1 MKHYYGLVDSEN
13 NGWGFVE
20 EGDCRITDD
29 FVELTE
35 EEWQTLL
42 EEQAEGKEI
51 AGYGGKCFAAEKN
64 RYYVD
69 DAGAWQ
75 MRTDEELEAFKTNQ
89 KAQRIANL
97 SLSAA
102 DVERALY
109 KALGKDFD
117 DIVETV
123 EAMNEA
129 GTADIDVKALKIE
142 LKANNFYRGNEYVE
156 QIGALL
162 GLSSSQLDNFF
173 ETGDYTT
180 LIEE

>member
-1 MKHYYGLVDSEN
+1 MTEYELNQTFTGTYPPEAAIWCNESGLYHIEEIESED
-13 NGWGFVE
+13 GTRQFKIVE
-20 EGDCRITDD
+20 NP
-29 FVELTE
+29 
-35 EEWQTLL
+35 
-42 EEQAEGKEI
+42 AE
-51 AGYGGKCFAAEKN
+51 
-64 RYYVD
+64 
-69 DAGAWQ
+69 
-75 MRTDEELEAFKTNQ
+75 TDEE
-89 KAQRIANL
+89 KAERIANL
-97 SLSAA
+97 SLTAA

-129 GTADIDVKALKIE
+129 GTTDIDVKALKIE